1 MRTTLVIDDELFVS
15 AKKLAAEMGCSVSSV
30 FTEALRGYVR
40 NQERPVNRTTF
51 HMPTFDGGGGATSID
66 SLPAEFHQLDED
78 TELAPFQR

>member
-30 FTEALRGYVR
+30 FTEALRSYVS

-51 HMPTFDGGGGATSID
+51 HMPIFDGGGAKSID
-66 SLPAEFHQLDED
+66 SLPAAFHQLDED
-78 TELAPFQR
+78 SELAPFQR